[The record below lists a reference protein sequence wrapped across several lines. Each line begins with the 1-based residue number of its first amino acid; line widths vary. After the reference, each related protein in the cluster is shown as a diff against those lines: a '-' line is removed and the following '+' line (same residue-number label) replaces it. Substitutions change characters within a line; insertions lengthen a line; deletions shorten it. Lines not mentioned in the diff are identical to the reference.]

1 MFANGIKCK
10 LYKEQL
16 WNYTMENRT
25 ENVGVRMTPKELKDI
40 THISN
45 RFGMKVPQYIRWT
58 LFYKM
63 KDVEG
68 E

>member
-1 MFANGIKCK
+1 MD
-10 LYKEQL
+10 L
-16 WNYTMENRT
+16 RT
-25 ENVGVRMTPKELKDI
+25 EQIGVRVTSKELKDI

-45 RFGMKVPQYIRWT
+45 TFGMKVPQYIRWM

>member
-1 MFANGIKCK
+1 
-10 LYKEQL
+10 
-16 WNYTMENRT
+16 MENRT